1 MRSKCKM
8 LQQDTEGAIHPTHTS
23 QAPLDSSTDEESDLE
38 EFREISP
45 RLSRGSGH
53 SLVIARPTQ
62 IGTVSAAQ
70 CSATVNQRFP
80 NVRFA
85 LMVGIGAGIP
95 NPPSRDIRLGDI
107 TVSIAPDN
115 HPGVIQYD
123 FGQYE
128 GDGFV
133 LKVPLI
139 KTPVDFDQRGRII
152 GRGRDDE
159 SKPTPED
166 SKEHHKEA
174 WI

>member
-1 MRSKCKM
+1 MSFHGRRS
-8 LQQDTEGAIHPTHTS
+8 TEI
-23 QAPLDSSTDEESDLE
+23 
-38 EFREISP
+38 
-45 RLSRGSGH
+45 RLFLWSHRASGH

-70 CSATVNQRFP
+70 CAATVNQRFP

-107 TVSIAPDN
+107 AVSIPQHN

-123 FGQYE
+123 FGKYE
-128 GDGFV
+128 GDSFV
-133 LKVPLI
+133 LKVPLNKPPSI
-139 KTPVDFDQRGRII
+139 DQRGRII

-159 SKPTPED
+159 PKPTPED